1 MSRFILKKL
10 IVDKACG
17 KKLKILKP
25 GGYVFSDPKND
36 EFFMDGVS
44 IHAIVGKNGSG
55 KSSLIEMLF
64 RMSNNL
70 ASLMLRGYERPAAD
84 TIFFIEDVVAEL
96 HYEIDSKPGVLK
108 CDQNGVELNFD
119 NERFC
124 WSTEYNDCKHYV
136 NGIIVD
142 DELRHPKE
150 MKTAASFFYTI
161 ATNYSVQSYIA
172 GDFASEVM
180 LEWRFDETLKKTGWM
195 RAEPDNAWIN
205 SVFHKNDGYMSPIVL
220 NPYRH
225 EGKIDME
232 EEERLTT
239 NRLSAILWETRL
251 DDSSTQFIEGYRLY
265 SLMYTFKPS
274 ILTRKFSEKILKAI
288 DDVSFYGKFIKVYN
302 QQGSYAKAVLEAYG
316 YDLSPQMSTI
326 ERFLRIYLVYKTF
339 RIADNYPSYSH
350 FKEIGDVD
358 NTFQCASQLVF
369 LKYAKEL
376 VDMIL
381 DDDSHITLKI
391 RQTRY
396 LIEEMANLSDEQKQK
411 LELPFSY
418 EDYCKLLKIPVSLP
432 NIDDRFAKLPPP
444 FFKPDI
450 FVVKNQLYDTDIVEG
465 ESRETKLRR
474 LVDHAIHVNQL
485 SSGERQFIFM
495 SSTLVYHA
503 LNLKSVPTQKRI
515 AYRNI
520 CMVLDEIEICFHPE
534 YQRTFINKFLSLIKR
549 MKLNRTFGIDVLIAT
564 HSPFVLSDIPQGNI
578 LYLDEGKNVTEDKNL
593 NTFGANVN
601 ELLCHSFFLEGGF
614 MGEFAKNKI
623 ESLVRFLKEESNE
636 DNWDD
641 KRANELIDVVGD
653 EVIQLQLRRIY
664 ARRFNE
670 SQYYRDWIKKEAT
683 RMGIK
688 YEKDSNN

>member
-1 MSRFILKKL
+1 MLRKL
-10 IVDKACG
+10 IVDEACG
-17 KKLKILKP
+17 KKLKILKS
-25 GGYVFSDPKND
+25 GEYIFSDPKND
-36 EFFMDGVS
+36 DFFMDGVA

-70 ASLMLRGYERPAAD
+70 AALMLRGYECPAAD
-84 TIFFIEDVVAEL
+84 TIFFVEDVVAEL

-108 CDQNGVELNFD
+108 CNQNGVELNFD

-124 WSTEYNDCKHYV
+124 WSTQYDDCKHYV
-136 NGIIVD
+136 NGIIK
-142 DELRHPKE
+142 EGEPRYPKE
-150 MKTAASFFYTI
+150 IKTAASFFYTI

-180 LEWRFDETLKKTGWM
+180 LEWRFDETLNITEWM

-251 DDSSTQFIEGYRLY
+251 DDSFTQFIEGYRLY

-274 ILTRKFSEKILKAI
+274 ILTRKFSEKILNAI
-288 DDVSFYGKFIKVYN
+288 DGVSLSEKFNKVYH
-302 QQGSYAKAVLEAYG
+302 QQGSYARAVLEAYD
-316 YDLSPQMSTI
+316 YNFSLQMSTI
-326 ERFLRIYLVYKTF
+326 ERCLRIYLVYKTF
-339 RIADNYPSYSH
+339 RIAENYPSYAH
-350 FKEIGDVD
+350 FNEIGDVD
-358 NTFQCASQLVF
+358 NTFLCASQHVF
-369 LKYAKEL
+369 LKYAKDL
-376 VDMIL
+376 VGRIL
-381 DDDSHITLKI
+381 IDDSHITLKI

-396 LIEEMANLSDEQKQK
+396 LIKAMANLSGKQKQI

-418 EDYCKLLKIPVSLP
+418 EDYCKLLNIPEFFP
-432 NIDDRFAKLPPP
+432 NIDDRFVKLPPP

-465 ESRETKLRR
+465 EDRESKLRR
-474 LVDHAIHVNQL
+474 LLNHAIHVNQL

-503 LNLKSVPTQKRI
+503 LNLKSVPNKERI

-549 MKLNRTFGIDVLIAT
+549 MKLNQTFGIDVLIAT
-564 HSPFVLSDIPQGNI
+564 HSPFVLSDIPKGNV
-578 LYLDEGKNVTEDKNL
+578 LYLDEGKNVTEEKCL

-623 ESLVRFLKEESNE
+623 DSLVRFLKDDSNE

-641 KRANELIDVVGD
+641 KSAKELIDVVGD

-670 SQYYRDWIKKEAT
+670 SEYYRDWIEKEAI
-683 RMGIK
+683 RLGIK
-688 YEKDSNN
+688 YEKNSNNR

>member
-1 MSRFILKKL
+1 MLRKL

-25 GGYVFSDPKND
+25 GEYIFSDPMND
-36 EFFMDGVS
+36 DFFMDGVA

-70 ASLMLRGYERPAAD
+70 AALMLRGYERPAAD

-119 NERFC
+119 NECFC
-124 WSTEYNDCKHYV
+124 WSTQYDDCKHYV
-136 NGIIVD
+136 NSIIK
-142 DELRHPKE
+142 EGEPRYLKE

-205 SVFHKNDGYMSPIVL
+205 SVFHKNDGYMSPLVL

-274 ILTRKFSEKILKAI
+274 ILTRKFSEKILNAI
-288 DDVSFYGKFIKVYN
+288 DDVSFSGKFIKKYN
-302 QQGSYAKAVLEAYG
+302 QQGSYAKVVLEAYG

-358 NTFQCASQLVF
+358 NTFSCASQPII
-369 LKYAKEL
+369 LKYAKDL
-376 VDMIL
+376 VEKIL

-396 LIEEMANLSDEQKQK
+396 LIETMVVLSEDEKQK
-411 LELPFSY
+411 LELSFSY
-418 EDYCKLLKIPVSLP
+418 EDYCKLLKIPVSLQ

-465 ESRETKLRR
+465 EIHVSKLKR
-474 LVDHAIHVNQL
+474 LVNDAIHVNKL

-503 LNLKSVPTQKRI
+503 LNLKSVPKQERI

-549 MKLNRTFGIDVLIAT
+549 MKLNQTFGIDVLIAT
-564 HSPFVLSDIPQGNI
+564 HSPFVLSDIPQGNV
-578 LYLDEGKNVTEDKNL
+578 LYLDEGKNVTEEKCL

-614 MGEFAKNKI
+614 MGEFAKQRI
-623 ESLVRFLKEESNE
+623 QSLVNFLQSNE
-636 DNWDD
+636 LSEEWNDENA
-641 KRANELIDVVGD
+641 RELIDLVGD
-653 EVIQLQLRRIY
+653 EVIQYQLRQLYAEKFGGSEKYRTWIENE
-664 ARRFNE
+664 ARRL
-670 SQYYRDWIKKEAT
+670 
-683 RMGIK
+683 GIRR
-688 YEKDSNN
+688 